1 MSAAIESTDDASRRI
16 AAFHGGMGDE
26 AREQIKH
33 AFNADPA
40 KHPLRI
46 LVATDA
52 AREGVNLQNHCA
64 DLFHFDI
71 PWNPSRME
79 QRNGRIDRKLQREA
93 EVRCHYFVY
102 TQRPEDRVL
111 DVLVRKTA
119 TIHRELGS
127 LSPVVERNLEELLRG
142 GIAHTREADLTAE
155 IAAQEPRRKTL
166 LDLQIDR
173 ELEQV
178 RKRQHDLKL
187 RVQELR
193 GLLADSQAWL
203 GLSDEHFRGALSASL
218 ELLGAEPLTQLDTTD
233 NDPARARW
241 RIPALDRRAGADPT
255 WAATLD
261 TCGSPGAATRSR
273 GSGAARHRSAR
284 SSSRPRS
291 LDGEVVHLHL
301 EHRVVQRLLGRF
313 RSQGFLHDELTRAC
327 VLRSDD
333 PEPKLLVLGRLSLY
347 GPRAARLHD
356 EVLAIAAQWVD
367 PDLRGRKKLTALP
380 VAARDEVLAQLEH
393 SLATPRL
400 RDVPEALQT
409 RLRAH
414 AQRDVAELLPQLEA
428 RARERIAAA
437 EKQLRRRGEQESAA
451 LAQVIAGQVA
461 RIHRKIAEHDASQ
474 LGLDFKEEHERRQLA
489 ADRRYWDTRL
499 PELAREA
506 DRAPAAIKRG
516 YVVQAVRVEP
526 VGLVYLWPVSA

>member
-1 MSAAIESTDDASRRI
+1 M
-16 AAFHGGMGDE
+16 
-26 AREQIKH
+26 
-33 AFNADPA
+33 
-40 KHPLRI
+40 
-46 LVATDA
+46 
-52 AREGVNLQNHCA
+52 
-64 DLFHFDI
+64 
-71 PWNPSRME
+71 
-79 QRNGRIDRKLQREA
+79 
-93 EVRCHYFVY
+93 
-102 TQRPEDRVL
+102 
-111 DVLVRKTA
+111 
-119 TIHRELGS
+119 
-127 LSPVVERNLEELLRG
+127 
-142 GIAHTREADLTAE
+142 
-155 IAAQEPRRKTL
+155 
-166 LDLQIDR
+166 
-173 ELEQV
+173 
-178 RKRQHDLKL
+178 
-187 RVQELR
+187 
-193 GLLADSQAWL
+193 
-203 GLSDEHFRGALSASL
+203 FR
-218 ELLGAEPLTQLDTTD
+218 D
-233 NDPARARW
+233 
-241 RIPALDRRAGADPT
+241 
-255 WAATLD
+255 
-261 TCGSPGAATRSR
+261 
-273 GSGAARHRSAR
+273 
-284 SSSRPRS
+284 PRS

-400 RDVPEALQT
+400 REVPEALQH

-437 EKQLRRRGEQESAA
+437 EKQLRRRGEQESTA
-451 LAQVIAGQVA
+451 LAQVITAQIA
-461 RIHRKIAEHDASQ
+461 RIHSKIAEHDASQ

-489 ADRRYWDTRL
+489 ADRRYWDIRL

-506 DRAPAAIKRG
+506 DRAPAAIQRG